1 VQESFNRLS
10 GLKPSI
16 KSTQNTN
23 TIKSCMKGSQLSNEQ
38 IEERFKVCVS
48 EAIALGVKPPVPP
61 QSEGQMN
68 VRAHRYHISCLESQ
82 RHLIGKNLFS
92 YVVHSFCLIVPF
104 FCTAVCLSVCTSVCL
119 SVCLY
124 FCLSVCLSVC
134 LYFCL
139 SVCLYFC
146 LSVCLSVLL
155 SVVFLCLFS
164 SLLTCASH
172 LLSLSFSRSS
182 SILSP
187 DYSSVCTTFSF
198 IISSFFLSL

>member
-38 IEERFKVCVS
+38 IEVRFKVCVS

-61 QSEGQMN
+61 QSEGEMN

-92 YVVHSFCLIVPF
+92 YVFHSFCLVVPF
-104 FCTAVCLSVCTSVCL
+104 FLH
-119 SVCLY
+119 
-124 FCLSVCLSVC
+124 FCLSVC

-146 LSVCLSVLL
+146 LSVCLYFCLSVLL
-155 SVVFLCLFS
+155 SVCTSVCRLPLFILS
-164 SLLTCASH
+164 RSH
-172 LLSLSFSRSS
+172 L
-182 SILSP
+182 
-187 DYSSVCTTFSF
+187 C
-198 IISSFFLSL
+198 